1 MWVLIV
7 SVPDHYL
14 SFYFDSVSW
23 DILYKGLDFFY
34 FGDSFYKMGN
44 SVLN

>member
-14 SFYFDSVSW
+14 SFYFDLDPSFNFFNLSV
-23 DILYKGLDFFY
+23 
-34 FGDSFYKMGN
+34 YKMKHKFLE
-44 SVLN
+44 SLST